1 MEIDEQLITWYLN
14 EKRDLPWRNTT
25 DPYKIWLSEIILQQT
40 RVDQGLAYYLKFVS
54 NYPTVGL
61 LAEANTEQILKN
73 WQGLGYYSRARNLH
87 ETAKHIHN
95 VLKGIF
101 PKGYD
106 TIIKLKGVGPYTAA
120 AIASFAYREPRAVVD
135 GNVYRVLSRIFDVGT
150 PINTTEGK
158 KIFQEL
164 ADGILSQKRPDLF
177 NQAIMELGALVCTPK
192 KPLCLH
198 CPVQGKCLAF
208 QRGTIAKRPIKL
220 KKTKQTLRR
229 IDYAVIE
236 KGNEIVLRK
245 REGKDIWQG
254 LYDFASVENTQNL
267 EQGALS
273 DYVQETFPKTSI
285 ASIGAAPEK
294 SYTHLLS
301 HRRIEARF
309 WRVEVSGTLED
320 EGAYRVI
327 NKEDIDQYAVP
338 RLIHRFLEDT
348 GMV

>member
-40 RVDQGLAYYLKFVS
+40 RVDQGLSYYLKFVS

-61 LAEANTEQILKN
+61 LAEANTEEILKN

-95 VLKGIF
+95 ELKGIF

>member
-1 MEIDEQLITWYLN
+1 MDIDEQLILWYLN

-40 RVDQGLAYYLKFVS
+40 RVDQGLDYYLKFVS
-54 NYPTVGL
+54 TYPNVGF
-61 LAEANTEQILKN
+61 LAEAEPDEILKN

-87 ETAKHIHN
+87 ETAKYIHYELN
-95 VLKGIF
+95 GVF
-101 PKGYD
+101 PGNYN
-106 TIIKLKGVGPYTAA
+106 TLIKLKGVGPYTAA
-120 AIASFAYREPRAVVD
+120 AIASFAFKEPKAVVD
-135 GNVYRVLSRIFDVGT
+135 GNVFRALSRLFDIDT
-150 PINTTEGK
+150 PINSSEGK

-164 ADGILSQKRPDLF
+164 ADGVLSKERPDLF

-198 CPVQGKCLAF
+198 CPVQSKCLAF
-208 QRGTIAKRPIKL
+208 QKGTITERPVKL

-236 KGNEIVLRK
+236 KGNEIVLKK
-245 REGKDIWQG
+245 REERDIWQG
-254 LYDFASVENTQNL
+254 LYDFASVEDMENL
-267 EQGALS
+267 GERTMS
-273 DYVQETFPKTSI
+273 NYVQETFPKTKI
-285 ASIGAAPEK
+285 ASMGSAPEK

-301 HRRIEARF
+301 HRKIEARF

-327 NKEDIDQYAVP
+327 KKDDIDKYAVP
-338 RLIHRFLEDT
+338 RLIHRFLEDI

>member
-1 MEIDEQLITWYLN
+1 MDIDEQLILWYLK

-40 RVDQGLAYYLKFVS
+40 RVNQGLDYYQKFVS
-54 NYPTVGL
+54 TYPTIGL
-61 LAEANTEQILKN
+61 LAEANVEEILKN

-87 ETAKHIHN
+87 ATAKHIHFE
-95 VLKGIF
+95 LKGEF
-101 PKGYD
+101 PTKYAG
-106 TIIKLKGVGPYTAA
+106 IIKLKGIGPYTAA
-120 AIASFAYREPRAVVD
+120 AIASFAFREPKAVVD
-135 GNVYRVLSRIFDVGT
+135 GNVYRVLSRLFDIDT
-150 PINTTEGK
+150 PINSTQGK

-164 ADGILSQKRPDLF
+164 ADGVLSQERPDLF
-177 NQAIMELGALVCTPK
+177 NQAIMELGALACTPK

-198 CPVQGKCLAF
+198 CPVQEKCLAF
-208 QRGTIAKRPIKL
+208 KKGTIAERPVKI

-236 KGNEIVLRK
+236 KGDEIVLRK
-245 REGKDIWQG
+245 REEKDIWLG
-254 LYDFASVENTQNL
+254 LYDFASLENPENR
-267 EQGALS
+267 EEAAIS
-273 DYVQETFPKTSI
+273 NYVQETFPKAKI
-285 ASIGAAPEK
+285 ASIGSAPEK

-301 HRRIEARF
+301 HQRIEARF

-320 EGAYRVI
+320 KGVYRVI
-327 NKEDIDQYAVP
+327 QKDDIEKYAVP